1 MASDKRN
8 YWDPPDKPGAN
19 VITKKA
25 RYVNLCIYHLQDS
38 TKDKAAVQADVQ
50 GASAIWC
57 QANIN
62 IQAIR
67 YAELK
72 KPEVHAD
79 VISCG
84 NFKNGLPSSIA
95 DLFNTRT
102 GQGCDDIHKT
112 IAVYYVSG
120 ASLMDGPSVSGCSY
134 YECDD
139 TGPHKYSIILTDK
152 ADARVLAHEI
162 GHALLARGLYP
173 NCTDDDPDPQHDPG
187 DSIHNTN
194 SNNLMKG
201 GVAADTATELTAP
214 QIRQTQASKLV
225 QEDAL
230 VVGFATLKDDF
241 RVEFLELKVLYT
253 DDGVWNE
260 DLETRW
266 HFKVNGTNVNWDKD
280 GMSKGKYALTGVGLE
295 FDVSPGTG
303 PISIEITGTE
313 IDTFRDDILPK
324 YTKEWTSADNWGAGS
339 PNEPSVHL
347 EPPLPQ
353 DPVSNSED
361 SIRYR
366 IKYSI
371 LQRADEEIFRS
382 VCEKV

>member
-8 YWDPPDKPGAN
+8 YWDPADKPGAN

-84 NFKNGLPSSIA
+84 NLKNGLPSSIA

-102 GQGCDDIHKT
+102 GQGCDDIDKT

-139 TGPHKYSIILTDK
+139 TGPRKYSIILTDK

-173 NCTDDDPDPQHDPG
+173 NCTDDDPDPKHDPG

-194 SNNLMKG
+194 PNNLMKA
-201 GVAADTATELTAP
+201 VAAYTATELTAP
-214 QIRQTQASKLV
+214 QIKQTQASKLV
-225 QEDAL
+225 QEDDL

-241 RVEFLELKVLYT
+241 RVEFLELQVFWT
-253 DDGVWNE
+253 DDGVFNE

-266 HFKVNGTNVNWDKD
+266 HFKVNSKNVDWDKG
-280 GMSKGKYALTGVGLE
+280 GMSDDNYALTGVGLE

-313 IDTFRDDILPK
+313 IDTFSDDILPK
-324 YTKEWTSADNWGAGS
+324 YTKEWTSADNWGAGL
-339 PNEPSVHL
+339 PNKPQVHL
-347 EPPLPQ
+347 GPEPPNLASDDNIQ
-353 DPVSNSED
+353 
-361 SIRYR
+361 YR
-366 IKYSI
+366 ISYSI
-371 LQRADEEIFRS
+371 LQRADEEPFRS